1 MFEFVHSFNADAMYV
16 LNHWLP
22 TSTDVFWL
30 AVTKTIT
37 WIPLYVVMVER
48 LFRRSAMDV
57 FVKRLALV
65 VLGVLL
71 WDQGAELFK
80 HWIARPR
87 PCQTMEDLRV
97 LVHCSPYGFFSAH
110 AANAFGLA
118 FLVLCGDFSLAS
130 FYTKS
135 KRHGVEYYGLFS
147 GIHRWRCWLSAE
159 VRHVKSNYRE
169 SLGTGSL
176 GDLSDQRIG

>member
-1 MFEFVHSFNADAMYV
+1 MFELVHSFDADAMYV

-71 WDQGAELFK
+71 GIKALNYSS
-80 HWIARPR
+80 I
-87 PCQTMEDLRV
+87 
-97 LVHCSPYGFFSAH
+97 
-110 AANAFGLA
+110 GLPALAPVKLWKTFVYWCTAVPMA
-118 FLVLCGDFSLAS
+118 FLVRMLPMPSGWPFCFGNGCIKVGFQS
-130 FYTKS
+130 F
-135 KRHGVEYYGLFS
+135 
-147 GIHRWRCWLSAE
+147 
-159 VRHVKSNYRE
+159 
-169 SLGTGSL
+169 
-176 GDLSDQRIG
+176 